1 MATGIGTRRPR
12 YAVADRLDDAGA
24 RALIQRA
31 LAGGIDASRSPE
43 GGERAVLWRDFGDEA
58 LVYIDS
64 VVVRMIKRFV
74 VVSVELETEQ
84 TGRAALIVTL
94 AFGTTQDGAGLVAA
108 TDQMP
113 RGHPLLATRWGK
125 ALQDT
130 VWSSLLDLARAHAEE
145 RGKVALAIHVHD
157 GRITFDATSPLA
169 LGAEAVRS
177 FDAAFPGRREA
188 LAARTH
194 ARATKARSTR

>member
-1 MATGIGTRRPR
+1 MATRIGTRRLR
-12 YAVADRLDDAGA
+12 YAVADRLDEAGA

-31 LAGGIDASRSPE
+31 LAGGTAPGRSSE
-43 GGERAVLWRDFGDEA
+43 GGERAVLWHDLGDEA

-64 VVVRMIKRFV
+64 VVVRMIKRFA
-74 VVSVELETEQ
+74 VVSVDLETEQ

-113 RGHPLLATRWGK
+113 RGHPLLAARWGK

-130 VWSSLLDLARAHAEE
+130 VWSALLDLARAHAEE
-145 RGKVALAIHVHD
+145 RGKVALAIHVLD
-157 GRITFDATSPLA
+157 GRISFDATSALA
-169 LGAEAVRS
+169 LGDEAVRT
-177 FDAAFPGRREA
+177 FDAAFPDRRET
-188 LAARTH
+188 LVARTR